1 MATDWQMPRRSNRCA
16 VSGREFAIGEE
27 FRVSLFETDVGLER
41 RDTALDIEPPERDGL
56 IAAWRTRRPA
66 PDTKSTTAAHQA
78 GLVELFQQLTEADNA
93 EHGALR
99 FALALLLWRKKHLT
113 LIDTDRA
120 EDAAET
126 WTFQQSKGDDQYTVT
141 KPELTEDAIAELST
155 QLEALLSNPGATAS
169 PTAPAD
175 AETTRA
181 AS

>member
-27 FRVSLFETDVGLER
+27 FRVSLYETDDGLER
-41 RDTALDIEPPERDGL
+41 LDTALDVEPPERDGL

-66 PDTKSTTAAHQA
+66 PDTKSTNAAHQA
-78 GLVELFQQLTEADNA
+78 GLVELFQQLTDADNA
-93 EHGALR
+93 EHSPLR

-113 LIDTDRA
+113 LVETDRA
-120 EDAAET
+120 EDGAET
-126 WTFQQSKGDDQYTVT
+126 WTFQQAKGNDQYTVT
-141 KPELTEDAIAELST
+141 KPELTEDAVSELGA
-155 QLEALLSNPGATAS
+155 QLEALLSNPGAAVS
-169 PTAPAD
+169 PPAPAD